1 MFIRLFLGL
10 LALLG
15 VMWFMSWYGK
25 AGNAERNK
33 ALKTGLLYFVAIAL
47 LLLVISGRIPV
58 IFAAISAAI
67 PFLHRLFAYRGLIGA
82 AGRFAGSRFGP
93 TKLTTKWLVVE
104 YDMTRRSLDGT
115 VTRGQF
121 DGQKLSQL
129 GEAQL
134 NSLLEEVSDDFQSRA
149 AVNAYIIMRKGE
161 PDPQK
166 SQASAL
172 MDGKMSV
179 SQAYEIL
186 GLEENA
192 SLDEVKMAHKRLM
205 QKLHPDRGGSSYLA
219 AQINH
224 AKDVLWEAQQ
234 KS

>member
-10 LALLG
+10 LILLG

-25 AGNAERNK
+25 AGNVERNK

-58 IFAAISAAI
+58 VFAAISAAI
-67 PFLHRLFAYRGLIGA
+67 PFFHRLFAYRGLIGA

-93 TKLTTKWLVVE
+93 TKLTTLWLVVE
-104 YDMTRRSLDGT
+104 YDMAKRSLDGT

-121 DGQKLSQL
+121 EGQKLSQL
-129 GEAQL
+129 SEAQL
-134 NSLLEEVSDDFQSRA
+134 NSLLEEVHDDFQSRA
-149 AVNAYIIMRKGE
+149 AVNAYIIMRNGGPE
-161 PDPQK
+161 AQK
-166 SQASAL
+166 AQASSL
-172 MDGKMSV
+172 MDGRMSE

-192 SLDEVKMAHKRLM
+192 SLDEIKSAHKRLM

-219 AQINH
+219 TQINH
-224 AKDVLWEAQQ
+224 AKDVLWDARK

>member
-67 PFLHRLFAYRGLIGA
+67 PFLHRLFAYRGLLGA

-93 TKLTTKWLVVE
+93 TRLTTKWLVVE
-104 YDMTRRSLDGT
+104 YDMVRRSLDGT
-115 VTRGQF
+115 VTRGQYE
-121 DGQKLSQL
+121 GQKLSQL
-129 GEAQL
+129 NEAQL

-149 AVNAYIIMRKGE
+149 AVNAYIIMRKGG

-166 SQASAL
+166 AQASAL
-172 MDGKMSV
+172 MDGKMSI

-192 SLDEVKMAHKRLM
+192 SLDEIKMAHKRLM

>member
-10 LALLG
+10 LILLG

-25 AGNAERNK
+25 AGNTERNK
-33 ALKTGLLYFVAIAL
+33 ALRTGLLYFVAIAL

-58 IFAAISAAI
+58 VFAAISAAI

-93 TKLTTKWLVVE
+93 TKLTTQWLVVE
-104 YDMTRRSLDGT
+104 YDISKHSLDGAII
-115 VTRGQF
+115 RGQF
-121 DGQKLSQL
+121 EGQKLSQL
-129 GEAQL
+129 NEAQL

-149 AVNAYIIMRKGE
+149 AINAYVIMRKGG
-161 PDPQK
+161 PDQQK
-166 SQASAL
+166 AQASSL

-186 GLEENA
+186 GLDENA
-192 SLDEVKMAHKRLM
+192 SLDEVKLAHKRLM

-224 AKDVLWEAQQ
+224 AKDVLWETQ
-234 KS
+234 KKS